1 MVIVKGNLSYEAFL
15 VDVDGVLTRGSQ
27 PLAGAVEGLKALQAR
42 GRVVLLT
49 NNSTRSR
56 GQLSTHLTALGFPV
70 SAADV
75 FATSYLAARYLR
87 DVCGSARVWVLG
99 EDGLRTELAEA
110 GHRLAERPTDADWVV
125 VGMDRG
131 FDYARLSLTLQA
143 LLSGARLLV
152 TNEDATFPTT
162 EGLVPGAG
170 AIAGALR
177 GMGYSPNAVIGKPS
191 ALAFAIALQE
201 LGTPK
206 ERVLVIGD
214 RLETDIAGGCAA
226 GMDTVLVLSGVS
238 RESDLADSSVR
249 PTWVA
254 ADLGSVAVE
263 AWRRVASAECAPRSE
278 SR

>member
-27 PLAGAVEGLKALQAR
+27 PLPGAVEGLKALQAR

-56 GQLSTHLTALGFPV
+56 SHLSTHLTSLGFPV

-75 FATSYLAARYLR
+75 FATSYLAARYLC
-87 DVCGSARVWVLG
+87 DVCGAARVWVLG
-99 EDGLRTELAEA
+99 EDGLRSELAAA
-110 GHRLAERPTDADWVV
+110 GHRLAERPADADWVV

-131 FDYARLSLTLQA
+131 FDYAKVSLALQA
-143 LLSGARLLV
+143 LLAGARLLV

-162 EGLVPGAG
+162 EGVVPGAG
-170 AIAGALR
+170 AIVGALR
-177 GMGYSPNAVIGKPS
+177 GMGYAPDTVIGKPS
-191 ALAFAIALQE
+191 ALAFAIALEE

-238 RESDLADSSVR
+238 RESDLARSSVR

-254 ADLGSVAVE
+254 DDLAAVA
-263 AWRRVASAECAPRSE
+263 AGALRPAPAG
-278 SR
+278 

>member
-1 MVIVKGNLSYEAFL
+1 MTSARHNRSYEAFL

-27 PLAGAVEGLKALQAR
+27 PLPEAVDGLKALQAR

-56 GQLSTHLTALGFPV
+56 SQLSNHLMALGFPV
-70 SAADV
+70 SAADI

-87 DVCGSARVWVLG
+87 DVSNVAQVWVLG
-99 EDGLRTELAEA
+99 EEGLRTELAAA
-110 GHRLAERPTDADWVV
+110 GHRLVERPTDADWVV

-131 FDYARLSLTLQA
+131 FDYAKLSQTLQA
-143 LLSGARLLV
+143 LLTGAHLLV

-177 GMGYSPNAVIGKPS
+177 GMGYAPDAVIGKPS
-191 ALAFAIALQE
+191 SLAFAIALEE
-201 LGTPK
+201 LGVPK
-206 ERVLVIGD
+206 KRVLVIGD
-214 RLETDIAGGCAA
+214 RLETDILGGSIA

-238 RESDLADSSVR
+238 RESDLADSAVR

-254 ADLGSVAVE
+254 NNLAAVAAG
-263 AWRRVASAECAPRSE
+263 AWRAFPSS
-278 SR
+278 